1 MRSDVLHNLLEVAE
15 HLLRQLAESRVPNLR
30 SLVLEQQRRDANVLE
45 QQGCGR
51 VRHGDH
57 PRDLA
62 LGHPRAS
69 ASKNLALRP
78 LAALAVAI
86 ASCPATRTVLT
97 VAPTSTV
104 GIRMGRPCLPAEAPA
119 PIFQY
124 CMQ

>member
-57 PRDLA
+57 PRDL

-86 ASCPATRTVLT
+86 ASCPATVVLLL
-97 VAPTSTV
+97 VPYSY
-104 GIRMGRPCLPAEAPA
+104 L
-119 PIFQY
+119 QLHL
-124 CMQ
+124 Q